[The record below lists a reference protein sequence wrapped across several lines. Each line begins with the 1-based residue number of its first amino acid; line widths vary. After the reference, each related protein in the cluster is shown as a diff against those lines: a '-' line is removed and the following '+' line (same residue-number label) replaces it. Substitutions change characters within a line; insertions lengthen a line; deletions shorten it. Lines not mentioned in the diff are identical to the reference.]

1 MEKSS
6 FSDTFAQVQNFLTF
20 ELPELIINGFM
31 ATSTFV
37 GEYLWWL
44 FLLFAMVFGFLYVKS
59 LTHLQQEQKK
69 RDETNHFLKEIA
81 ICDNLSELENKLFNN
96 LPRFEAQ
103 YGAIFRK
110 HGEVYILYTS
120 SLAKI
125 AGKSPISIP
134 LRIRKDEL
142 SKLQQSGNFKIS
154 SFLSQDEEFLMLLY
168 AHDFLDKSIYEGEI
182 ALILAYYDKF
192 FQSYAEQT
200 ETSATKVN
208 ENASHILHEIAFEQN
223 GYLKIISAMALRI
236 VEGLGA
242 KIIDNEDRIIVELG
256 DLSEGVEKIFYIRN
270 TSFRF
275 ILKTKEALSGD
286 EMKQI
291 GSFLDMAGF
300 FFAMQDNK
308 SFIAR
313 NFMRLLIKANE
324 LLENK
329 SPYYRYHSEKV
340 KIVAVQ
346 IAKTLFLGKY
356 EIHNLELAAQV
367 HDIGMIGDLESILE
381 DNEQLSN
388 HDLDPIKNHPILG
401 SILVEPVSALY
412 PIAPII
418 IAHHERYDGHGYP
431 FGVMAADTPVEA
443 RILALAEVYIGLISD
458 RPYRKGMSFEEA
470 AEEIRKGS
478 SKAFDPTVVTA
489 FTEAQEEIEKLLER
503 FDLKHQVDE
512 SENA

>member
-6 FSDTFAQVQNFLTF
+6 FSETFTNVNNFLTF
-20 ELPELIINGFM
+20 DLPALVINGFM

-37 GEYLWWL
+37 GTYLWWL
-44 FLLFAMVFGFLYVKS
+44 FLLLALTFALLYVKS
-59 LTHLQQEQKK
+59 LRYLQQERKK
-69 RDETNHFLKEIA
+69 RDETNKFLKEIA
-81 ICDNLSELENKLFNN
+81 LCDNLSELEIKLFDN
-96 LPRFEAQ
+96 LHRFEAQ

-120 SLAKI
+120 SLSRITAK
-125 AGKSPISIP
+125 KPISIP
-134 LRIRKDEL
+134 LRIRKDDI
-142 SKLQQSGNFKIS
+142 SKLHQSGNFKIS
-154 SFLSQDEEFLMLLY
+154 PFLSQDGEFLMLLY
-168 AHDFLDKSIYEGEI
+168 AHNFLERSIYEGEI
-182 ALILAYYDKF
+182 ALILAYYAKF
-192 FQSYAEQT
+192 FQSYTEQT
-200 ETSATKVN
+200 ETSAAKIN
-208 ENASHILHEIAFEQN
+208 ENASLILHEIAFEQN

-236 VEGLGA
+236 VDGLGA
-242 KIIDNEDRIIVELG
+242 KIIDTEDRIIVELG
-256 DLSEGVEKIFYIRN
+256 NSSEGVEKVFYIRN

-275 ILKTKEALSGD
+275 ILRTKEALSGD
-286 EMKQI
+286 GMKQI

-324 LLENK
+324 ILENK
-329 SPYYRYHSEKV
+329 NPYYRYHSEKV

-346 IAKTLFLGKY
+346 LAKTLFLGKY
-356 EIHNLELAAQV
+356 EIRNIELAAQV

-381 DNEQLSN
+381 DNAQLSTN
-388 HDLDPIKNHPILG
+388 DLDPIKNHPILG
-401 SILVEPVSALY
+401 SILVEPVSSLY

-443 RILALAEVYIGLISD
+443 RILALAEVYVGLISD

-470 AEEIRKGS
+470 AEEIRKGA

-489 FTEAQEEIEKLLER
+489 FTEAQGEIEKLLER
-503 FDLKHQVDE
+503 FDLKHQVDK